1 MRCAAKRRN
10 GQQCGAYAVK
20 GATVCRMHGGSA
32 PQVRAAAMN
41 RSARAQAHLEAE
53 RMVARSGV
61 DVDPIEHLLDS
72 LHLAATLV
80 SVWGQMV
87 ARLDSRGADQTW
99 ERDGIRGEL
108 GYERDP
114 DIGDGLSVRSKDALL
129 ALNSKGQAAVHPYV
143 VEYHAAIERRG
154 RLAKLCIDAGVA
166 QRQIEIVES
175 QAKLIAQVLRGVLT
189 ELGVVDRP
197 EVPEVVRRHLTLVS
211 AQRAA

>member
-1 MRCAAKRRN
+1 
-10 GQQCGAYAVK
+10 
-20 GATVCRMHGGSA
+20 
-32 PQVRAAAMN
+32 MN

-61 DVDPIEHLLDS
+61 DADPIEHLLDS

-87 ARLDSRGADQTW
+87 AKLDSRGADQTW

-114 DIGDGLSVRSKDALL
+114 DL
-129 ALNSKGQAAVHPYV
+129 ARRPLRPLKGRAARPELEGPGAVHPYV

-154 RLAKLCIDAGVA
+154 KLAKLCIDAGVA